1 MFTRSLWESEGVPSL
16 PNTDPQFA
24 DTIPPRDHL
33 RNVEARPSTLRQMS
47 LRLTVTALDTAERFE
62 ARALLDSGCT
72 TSSIDR
78 DFVKRKQLTTQPAAV
93 VRAVYNAD
101 GSVNGFIKEY
111 VELLV
116 VVRDALPPS
125 LTASDSPP
133 AALYNISSL

>member
-93 VRAVYNAD
+93 VRAVYNVHA
-101 GSVNGFIKEY
+101 
-111 VELLV
+111 
-116 VVRDALPPS
+116 
-125 LTASDSPP
+125 
-133 AALYNISSL
+133 

>member
-78 DFVKRKQLTTQPAAV
+78 DFVKRKQLTTQTV
-93 VRAVYNAD
+93 EWR
-101 GSVNGFIKEY
+101 GGGRSVGWER
-111 VELLV
+111 V
-116 VVRDALPPS
+116 D
-125 LTASDSPP
+125 
-133 AALYNISSL
+133 SSLCYDDRGYSPESTLSRG